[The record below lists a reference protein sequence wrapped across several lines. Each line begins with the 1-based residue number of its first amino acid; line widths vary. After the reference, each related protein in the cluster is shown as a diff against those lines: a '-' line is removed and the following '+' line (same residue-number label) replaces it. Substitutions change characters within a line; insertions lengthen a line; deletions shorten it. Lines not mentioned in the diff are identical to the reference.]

1 MQRSTRDNMPV
12 KVIQQR
18 MHYSTSYNQ
27 YMKLQRVVMLVL
39 AYFWLSDFSRGFD
52 LIDHN
57 NLLEEL
63 RGLKVSQVL

>member
-1 MQRSTRDNMPV
+1 MERSTRDNMPV

-18 MHYSTSYNQ
+18 MHYSTSYNE
-27 YMKLQRVVMLVL
+27 YMKLRRVVMLVL
-39 AYFWLSDFSRGFD
+39 AYFLLTSRGFD

-57 NLLEEL
+57 ILLEEL